1 MNINQLLNDIQSRL
15 NSFLNKSSGAQ
26 SSQIKDQLDVLLR
39 QIDKK
44 LAGLILFSVVAV
56 LLGFGNLMR
65 QWSLQSELS
74 DLNEKIASIQTFN
87 EETGQKL
94 SKLSGNN
101 RSTIEQAKLAPKS
114 SSELLKLISEAIQRS
129 GMALTKVASAGAQ
142 SPDMFTFEAEGGYG
156 GVRMVLSE
164 LRMYS
169 ASMDVRS
176 MSVVMEPTRKTLVLS
191 TSFRFV
197 VPPKMAHN
205 STNEYDAH
213 VYMDGSPQLIS
224 KNRYHHKAQFSPKAD
239 ASGQQAIQPQE
250 SAQSSK
256 TPLAV
261 EPAGPDRDPFYS
273 APGASS
279 SGAYPRP
286 SGGSGVSSISRSV
299 PVRTNDGIYLTGCL
313 LSNKKSACIFQL
325 ADGTSSVVKPGGQVS
340 KNITLVKV
348 FDNSVT
354 IRSSGKEIKIK
365 VGEQIK

>member
-15 NSFLNKSSGAQ
+15 NSFLNKSGGAQ

-114 SSELLKLISEAIQRS
+114 SSELLKLISETIQRS
-129 GMALTKVASAGAQ
+129 GMSLTKVASAGAQ

-156 GVRMVLSE
+156 GIRMVLSE

-197 VPPKMAHN
+197 MPPKMAHKI
-205 STNEYDAH
+205 TNEYDAH
-213 VYMDGSPQLIS
+213 AYMDGSAQHIS
-224 KNRYHHKAQFSPKAD
+224 KNTYHIKAQFSPKGD
-239 ASGQQAIQPQE
+239 NLTQQAIQPQ
-250 SAQSSK
+250 AAVQSPKAPIAS
-256 TPLAV
+256 

-279 SGAYPRP
+279 SGAYPGA
-286 SGGSGVSSISRSV
+286 SGGSGVSSINRSV

-325 ADGTSSVVKPGGQVS
+325 ADGTSSIVKPGGQVS
-340 KNITLVKV
+340 KNITLIRV
-348 FDNSVT
+348 FENTVT
-354 IRSSGKEIKIK
+354 LRSAGKELKIK

>member
-1 MNINQLLNDIQSRL
+1 MNINQLFNDIQSRL
-15 NSFLNKSSGAQ
+15 NSFLNKRGGAQ

-74 DLNEKIASIQTFN
+74 DLNEKIASLQSFN

-94 SKLSGNN
+94 SKLSDNN

-114 SSELLKLISEAIQRS
+114 SSELLKLISETIQRS
-129 GMALTKVASAGAQ
+129 GMSLTKVASAGAQ

-156 GVRMVLSE
+156 GIRMVLSE

-176 MSVVMEPTRKTLVLS
+176 MSVVMEPSRKTLVLS

-197 VPPKMAHN
+197 MPPKMAN
-205 STNEYDAH
+205 KDINESDVHA
-213 VYMDGSPQLIS
+213 YMDGSTQHLLRNS
-224 KNRYHHKAQFSPKAD
+224 RLLKAQFSPKGDTSAPQ
-239 ASGQQAIQPQE
+239 ASQAQ
-250 SAQSSK
+250 SAQATKAS
-256 TPLAV
+256 PVV

-279 SGAYPRP
+279 SGAFPGAS
-286 SGGSGVSSISRSV
+286 SGNNVSSINRSV
-299 PVRTNDGIYLTGCL
+299 PVRTNDGIYLTGCM
-313 LSNKKSACIFQL
+313 LSINKSACIFQL

-340 KNITLVKV
+340 KNVTLVKV
-348 FDNSVT
+348 FENSVT
-354 IRSSGKEIKIK
+354 LRSAGKEIKIK

>member
-1 MNINQLLNDIQSRL
+1 MNIDQLVKDIQSRV
-15 NSFLNKSSGAQ
+15 SSYLNKSGAASG
-26 SSQIKDQLDVLLR
+26 SQIKDQLDVLLR

-65 QWSLQSELS
+65 QLSLQSEYS
-74 DLNEKIASIQTFN
+74 DLNEKIASFQSIN

-94 SKLSGNN
+94 SKLSNNN

-114 SSELLKLISEAIQRS
+114 SSELLKLISETIQRS
-129 GMALTKVASAGAQ
+129 GMSLTKVASAGAQ

-156 GVRMVLSE
+156 GIRMVLSE

-197 VPPKMAHN
+197 MPPKMAHN
-205 STNEYDAH
+205 ITNEYDAYA
-213 VYMDGSPQLIS
+213 YMDGSTQKIS
-224 KNRYHHKAQFSPKAD
+224 KNTYHIKAQFSPKGD
-239 ASGQQAIQPQE
+239 TSTQQTIQPQ
-250 SAQSSK
+250 AAVQSPKAPIAS
-256 TPLAV
+256 

-273 APGASS
+273 APGSSS
-279 SGAYPRP
+279 SGAYPA
-286 SGGSGVSSISRSV
+286 SSAGSGVSSINRSV

-340 KNITLVKV
+340 KNVTLIKV
-348 FDNSVT
+348 LENSVT
-354 IRSSGKEIKIK
+354 LRSAGKEIKIK

>member
-1 MNINQLLNDIQSRL
+1 MNINQLFNDIQSRL
-15 NSFLNKSSGAQ
+15 NSFLNKSGGAQ

-156 GVRMVLSE
+156 GIRMVLSE

-205 STNEYDAH
+205 NTNEYVAH
-213 VYMDGSPQLIS
+213 VYMDGSPQHTS
-224 KNRYHHKAQFSPKAD
+224 KNSYHLKAQFSPKGD
-239 ASGQQAIQPQE
+239 ASGQQSIQPQE
-250 SAQSSK
+250 GPSSK
-256 TPLAV
+256 APLAV

-279 SGAYPRP
+279 SGAYPGA
-286 SGGSGVSSISRSV
+286 SGGNSVSSINRSV

-313 LSNKKSACIFQL
+313 LSSKKSACIFQL

-340 KNITLVKV
+340 KNITLVRV
-348 FDNSVT
+348 FDNSAT
-354 IRSSGKEIKIK
+354 IRSAGKEIKIK

>member
-15 NSFLNKSSGAQ
+15 NSFLNKSGGAQ

-74 DLNEKIASIQTFN
+74 ELNEKIASIQIFN

-94 SKLSGNN
+94 SKLSANN
-101 RSTIEQAKLAPKS
+101 RTAIEQAKLAPKS
-114 SSELLKLISEAIQRS
+114 SSELLKLISETIQRS
-129 GMALTKVASAGAQ
+129 GMSLTKVASAGAQ

-156 GVRMVLSE
+156 GIRMVLSE

-176 MSVVMEPTRKTLVLS
+176 MSVVMEPSRKTLVLS

-197 VPPKMAHN
+197 MPPKMAHKVI
-205 STNEYDAH
+205 NESDVHA
-213 VYMDGSPQLIS
+213 YMDGSTQHIPQ
-224 KNRYHHKAQFSPKAD
+224 KGYHLRAQFSPKGD
-239 ASGQQAIQPQE
+239 SSLPQANQ
-250 SAQSSK
+250 AQSVQATK
-256 TPLAV
+256 APPVV

-279 SGAYPRP
+279 SGSFSGA
-286 SGGSGVSSISRSV
+286 SGGNSVSSINRSV
-299 PVRTNDGIYLTGCL
+299 AG
-313 LSNKKSACIFQL
+313 
-325 ADGTSSVVKPGGQVS
+325 
-340 KNITLVKV
+340 
-348 FDNSVT
+348 
-354 IRSSGKEIKIK
+354 
-365 VGEQIK
+365 

>member
-1 MNINQLLNDIQSRL
+1 MNQLFKEIQSRL
-15 NSFLNKSSGAQ
+15 NSYLNKGDGAQ
-26 SSQIKDQLDVLLR
+26 SSQIKDRLDVLLR

-56 LLGFGNLMR
+56 FLGFGNLMR
-65 QWSLQSELS
+65 QLALQSELS
-74 DLNEKIASIQTFN
+74 DLNEKIASTQTFN
-87 EETGQKL
+87 QETGQKL
-94 SKLSGNN
+94 SELTGNN

-129 GMALTKVASAGAQ
+129 GMSLTKVASAGAQ
-142 SPDMFTFEAEGGYG
+142 SPDIFTFEAEGGYG
-156 GVRMVLSE
+156 GIRMVLSE

-197 VPPKMAHN
+197 MPPKMAHKI
-205 STNEYDAH
+205 TNEYDAYA
-213 VYMDGSPQLIS
+213 YMDGSTQHIL
-224 KNRYHHKAQFSPKAD
+224 KNTYHIKAQFSPKGDTSTQQVIHPQAAVQSPKAPI
-239 ASGQQAIQPQE
+239 AS
-250 SAQSSK
+250 
-256 TPLAV
+256 

-273 APGASS
+273 PPGASS
-279 SGAYPRP
+279 SGTYPGK
-286 SGGSGVSSISRSV
+286 STGGGVSSINRSV

-313 LSNKKSACIFQL
+313 LSNKTSACIFQL

-340 KNITLVKV
+340 KSITLLKV
-348 FDNSVT
+348 FENSVSL
-354 IRSSGKEIKIK
+354 RSAGKEIKIK

>member
-1 MNINQLLNDIQSRL
+1 MNISQLFKDIQSKL
-15 NSFLNKSSGAQ
+15 NFQLSKADGVQ
-26 SSQIKDQLDVLLR
+26 GSQIKDRLDVLLR

-44 LAGLILFSVVAV
+44 LAGLILFSIFAVV
-56 LLGFGNLMR
+56 LGFGNLMR
-65 QWSLQSELS
+65 QMSLQSELS
-74 DLNEKIASIQTFN
+74 ELNEKIASLQIFN

-94 SKLSGNN
+94 SKLSANN
-101 RSTIEQAKLAPKS
+101 RTAIEQAKLAPKS
-114 SSELLKLISEAIQRS
+114 SSELLKLISETIQRS
-129 GMALTKVASAGAQ
+129 GMSLTKVASAGPQ

-156 GVRMVLSE
+156 GIRMVLSE

-176 MSVVMEPTRKTLVLS
+176 MSVVMEPTRKTLILS

-197 VPPKMAHN
+197 MPPKMAYKVINDSDVH
-205 STNEYDAH
+205 A
-213 VYMDGSPQLIS
+213 YMDGSTQHLS
-224 KNRYHHKAQFSPKAD
+224 QKSYHLKAQFSPKGDSSAPQ
-239 ASGQQAIQPQE
+239 ASQAQNVQAAKAP
-250 SAQSSK
+250 
-256 TPLAV
+256 PVV

-279 SGAYPRP
+279 SGAYPGAF
-286 SGGSGVSSISRSV
+286 SGNSVSSINRSV

-348 FDNSVT
+348 FENSVT
-354 IRSSGKEIKIK
+354 LRSAGKEIKIK